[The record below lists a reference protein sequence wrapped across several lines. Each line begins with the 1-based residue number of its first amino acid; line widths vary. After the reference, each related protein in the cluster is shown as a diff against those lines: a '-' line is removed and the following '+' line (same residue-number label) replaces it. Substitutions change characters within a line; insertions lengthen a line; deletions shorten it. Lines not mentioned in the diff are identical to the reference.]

1 MSLENPWLLAAD
13 MDGTVIPLEDSPSHR
28 RAVASFRSAVESR
41 PDLLLAYVTGRDLNR
56 AQRGI
61 REWGLP
67 MPDILATDVGT
78 AVHRWNGNEF
88 QPDPE
93 YAHLMREA
101 MGGISPDEIR
111 ERLAEDPALEPQ
123 EPDRQG
129 PHKVS
134 FYVALDE
141 AGPILMDRLRRQLEG
156 SGARVNLVYSVDGV
170 AGVGL
175 LDILPQGVAKDSA
188 VRFLHDRTGVA
199 KERLL
204 YAGDSGNDEA
214 AMVAG
219 YRVIVVGN
227 APESLKDRL
236 RQRAGIGDVDD
247 RLYFARA
254 PYAAGVLEGLGHWGV
269 LSGV

>member
-13 MDGTVIPLEDSPSHR
+13 MDGTVIPLEDAPSHR
-28 RAVASFRSAVESR
+28 QAVASFRAAVESR
-41 PDLLLAYVTGRDLNR
+41 PDLLLAYVTGRDLDR
-56 AQRGI
+56 ARKGI

-67 MPDILATDVGT
+67 TPDILATDVGT
-78 AVHRWNGNEF
+78 AVHRWNGDAFE
-88 QPDPE
+88 PDPE

-111 ERLAEDPALEPQ
+111 GLLAREPGLRPQ
-123 EPDRQG
+123 EHDRQG

-134 FYVALDE
+134 FYVALDQ
-141 AGPILMDRLRRQLEG
+141 AGPILLERLRRRLEV

-199 KERLL
+199 EERLL

-236 RQRAGIGDVDD
+236 RQRAGTGGVED
-247 RLYFARA
+247 RLYFARE

-269 LSGV
+269 LPGD